1 MSKAEQLDAKAE
13 QAEQQAL
20 KIPRLR
26 AQYLFLANI
35 WRALGRQTRFMDG
48 PVSR

>member
-1 MSKAEQLDAKAE
+1 MSKAEQFEAKAE

-20 KIPRLR
+20 KFPRLR

-35 WRALGRQTRFMDG
+35 WRALARQTRFMDG
-48 PVSR
+48 SISP